1 MQFDQTADD
10 LVTVKKNPIILH
22 PFPFIDVY
30 ALSFYR
36 SQNVGAKMT
45 KNGLIT
51 AISHSLSF
59 PNSLCILYMSSLAD
73 VHKKYLQNLEDGFLP
88 FISLLVY
95 FALLRTK

>member
-1 MQFDQTADD
+1 MQFNQTADD
-10 LVTVKKNPIILH
+10 LVTIKKNPIILH

-36 SQNVGAKMT
+36 SQNFGAKMT

-59 PNSLCILYMSSLAD
+59 PNSLCILYMSSL